1 MDIYLINI
9 GEIKDDKDLT
19 LLFQGYHLLCFE
31 DIDRCKF
38 LVKGR
43 WGDGGDS
50 NKVRTFINEIDEIVE
65 IPKRLT
71 FFTANNKR
79 ILDDWPVL
87 IRPGRID
94 KAVELSYCDADQVN
108 RLYNHYTSCKNKLML
123 DQLCMNITPAQVV
136 KHVLKNPVMEP
147 EKFKKEL
154 GYGSRN
160 NG

>member
-9 GEIKDDKDLT
+9 GEIKDDKDL
-19 LLFQGYHLLCFE
+19 
-31 DIDRCKF
+31 
-38 LVKGR
+38 
-43 WGDGGDS
+43 
-50 NKVRTFINEIDEIVE
+50 N
-65 IPKRLT
+65 
-71 FFTANNKR
+71 
-79 ILDDWPVL
+79 
-87 IRPGRID
+87 
-94 KAVELSYCDADQVN
+94 
-108 RLYNHYTSCKNKLML
+108 TSCKNKLML

>member
-1 MDIYLINI
+1 MDIYLINL

-19 LLFQGYHLLCFE
+19 LLFQGTRSYQGYHILCFE
-31 DIDRCKF
+31 DIDKCKF

-50 NKVRTFINEIDEIVE
+50 NKVRTFINEIDGIVE

-123 DQLCMNITPAQVV
+123 DQLCMNITPSQVV
-136 KHVLKNPVMEP
+136 KHVFTPL
-147 EKFKKEL
+147 L
-154 GYGSRN
+154 I
-160 NG
+160 